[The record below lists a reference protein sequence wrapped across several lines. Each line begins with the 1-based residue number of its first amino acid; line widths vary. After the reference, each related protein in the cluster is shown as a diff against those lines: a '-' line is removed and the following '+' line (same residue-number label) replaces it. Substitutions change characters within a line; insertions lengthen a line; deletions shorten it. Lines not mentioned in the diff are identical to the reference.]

1 MSLIRRTM
9 FLRRSM
15 NFVALSHQPEFKQ
28 GKTTFNWK
36 PLADTT
42 PAAQGS
48 CSTSS
53 TLTSS
58 SSMVPVP
65 QVQSNWARERLSLL
79 GMPRGYPHTCARGF
93 RRYFYLSVGA
103 AFVGNFGTSIAT
115 QTLLGGFFA
124 EASPR
129 VWMLKDLAPAIFAA
143 VIANKVISYEG
154 RPKFWL
160 VVYALLTNVSTITD
174 MYIPSMVPPKYLLA
188 AAVVT
193 SMVKQSALLM
203 FFVTRAACLQH
214 FATHNNLAEF
224 TKKFNS
230 FGMVNFT
237 VAMALGIGYTTLVT
251 NFHAQ
256 LATVI
261 VCCAANTTLN
271 YMSVSRIAFRVL
283 NPTTAHVV
291 CRRFIASEG
300 AVVMSPTDVSKVLGM
315 WGTIIHDTA
324 RDMTDV
330 MNISPP
336 LSSLRVRAETL
347 GQELI
352 AHPSL
357 PFAFGVWSQNPYD
370 EESSIVARI
379 PIIGKLFVSAGKNI
393 SRAWRGIH
401 KAVTGV
407 DDSKGTLAARRL
419 GQDVRLSVLVGADC
433 SNKHLMCA
441 CLVAYAA
448 LVELETAVASGTTTI
463 PQSKD
468 ELSTFLRKCCREHK
482 DWSQKAELLLSRLK
496 ELGWETDSLSIDPAE
511 LRFSM
516 EHPVQPLTT
525 EGDDAEVISPSA
537 CVDDD
542 HVVATVV
549 PHIEQQTTS
558 TAAGKSNGSAPPR

>member
-1 MSLIRRTM
+1 MI
-9 FLRRSM
+9 
-15 NFVALSHQPEFKQ
+15 
-28 GKTTFNWK
+28 
-36 PLADTT
+36 
-42 PAAQGS
+42 
-48 CSTSS
+48 
-53 TLTSS
+53 
-58 SSMVPVP
+58 PVP
-65 QVQSNWARERLSLL
+65 QAQDNWARERLSLL

-160 VVYALLTNVSTITD
+160 VVYALLTNISTITD

-188 AAVVT
+188 AAVLT

-237 VAMALGIGYTTLVT
+237 VAMALGIAYTSFVT
-251 NFHAQ
+251 NFHVQ
-256 LATVI
+256 LATVV

-271 YMSVSRIAFRVL
+271 YLSVSRIAFRVL

-300 AVVMSPTDVSKVLGM
+300 TDVMSPTDVSKVLGM
-315 WGTIIHDTA
+315 WGTVVHDTKC
-324 RDMTDV
+324 DMTDALQ
-330 MNISPP
+330 IGPP
-336 LSSLRVRAETL
+336 LSSVRVRAETL
-347 GQELI
+347 KQELI

-357 PFAFGVWSQNPYD
+357 PFAFGVWSLSHLD
-370 EESSIVARI
+370 EGRSLVSRI
-379 PIIGKLFVSAGKNI
+379 PVVGRAIVSAGK
-393 SRAWRGIH
+393 SASKACRALYRI
-401 KAVTGV
+401 ATGGT
-407 DDSKGTLAARRL
+407 DSDKVALAARQL
-419 GQDVRLSVLVGADC
+419 GKDVRLSVLVGADC
-433 SNKHLMCA
+433 NNKNLMCA
-441 CLVAYAA
+441 CLIAYAA
-448 LVELETAVASGTTTI
+448 LVELQSAVATNTTTL
-463 PQSKD
+463 PQSTE
-468 ELSTFLRKCCREHK
+468 ELSAFLRKCCHEHK
-482 DWSQKAELLLSRLK
+482 DWAQKADLLLSRLK

-516 EHPVQPLTT
+516 ERLAHPLTT
-525 EGDDAEVISPSA
+525 EGDDAEVVPTGDVEDDVVTPVP
-537 CVDDD
+537 CV
-542 HVVATVV
+542 
-549 PHIEQQTTS
+549 
-558 TAAGKSNGSAPPR
+558 TANSVRKENDQPASSSGSAPRS